1 MTMFKWLAER
11 LRTWGRSSEKLAGK
25 AEQAESK
32 IASLGWSLA
41 DVGAGLVVGI
51 IFAKLVL

>member
-1 MTMFKWLAER
+1 MFKWLAER

>member
-1 MTMFKWLAER
+1 MFRWLAER
-11 LRTWGRSSEKLAGK
+11 LRTWGRSSEKLADK

-32 IASLGWSLA
+32 LTALGWSLA
-41 DVGAGLVVGI
+41 DIGAGFVAGI